1 MITTL
6 FSSIIPAMKRKMI
19 ILRSLLSFTLLLFY
33 ASSDAQNYWVF
44 LKDKAGVVFDP
55 YEYFDTHT
63 IERRLRTGYPIDCI
77 TDYPVNANYL
87 SEIGLY
93 ADSAGYASRWFNA
106 VAVSANDEAIRKI
119 ESLPFVLRVEASS
132 ARYPMEYAET
142 AFDTTINQAQRNL
155 MESQVSVLGIE
166 EWRNAGIDGTG
177 IRIAVFDGGFPTYL
191 TNPALSHLAEGGRIL
206 ETWDFTR
213 NRENIDRGIS
223 HGTMVL
229 SCIGGMLDDKPMG
242 LATGASYLLA
252 ITEIRRE
259 PFKEE
264 QFWLAAAEWSDKHGA
279 DIINSSLGY
288 VQHRYHNIQMDGR
301 TTFVTRAANMAASKG
316 ILVVNSA
323 GNSGSDR
330 WKVIGAP
337 ADADSVLAIGG
348 ISPYSGF
355 HTSFSSFGPTSDNR
369 LKPNVTAFAHVVAAD
384 KKKLKTTQGTSFSSP
399 LVAGFAACAWQS
411 DRSLN
416 NMQLFRKIEQS
427 GHLYPY
433 YDYAHGYGIPQ
444 AKFFLD
450 SSYQDNRMVP
460 TFTMEIR
467 NSGELWIKPDSIS
480 TVIQVTG
487 GPCSRSNL
495 NDYYYDEDVTSG
507 TVCHSTD
514 NYIYVHVRNTSGVLR
529 DYRILEIKADLRT
542 YETDNHFLEYGE
554 TICVHFRGY
563 TDCRTYEK
571 PNNK

>member
-1 MITTL
+1 
-6 FSSIIPAMKRKMI
+6 MKRNKI
-19 ILRSLLSFTLLLFY
+19 VLRSLLTFILLFMY
-33 ASSDAQNYWVF
+33 AYSGAQHYWVF

-55 YEYFDTHT
+55 YEYFDSHT
-63 IERRLRTGYPIDCI
+63 IDRRLRTGYPIDCI
-77 TDYPVNANYL
+77 TDYPVNAGYL
-87 SEIGLY
+87 SELGQY
-93 ADSAGYASRWFNA
+93 ADSVGYASRWFNA
-106 VAVSANDEAIRKI
+106 VAVSADDEAIREI
-119 ESLPFVLRVEASS
+119 AALPFVSGVEASS
-132 ARYPMEYAET
+132 AIYSMEYAK
-142 AFDTTINQAQRNL
+142 ASFDTTLSQVQRNL

-166 EWRNAGIDGTG
+166 RWRSAGIDGTG

-191 TNPALSHLAEGGRIL
+191 TNPALSHLVEGGRIL
-206 ETWDFTR
+206 KTWDFTR

-229 SCIGGMLDDKPMG
+229 SCIGGMLNGQPMG

-264 QFWLAAAEWSDKHGA
+264 QYWLAAAEWSDKHGA

-288 VQHRYHNIQMDGR
+288 VQHRYHNIQMDGK

-330 WKVIGAP
+330 WRVIGAP

-348 ISPYSGF
+348 IYPNTGF

-369 LKPNVTAFAHVVAAD
+369 LKPNVTAYAHVVAAD
-384 KKKLKTTQGTSFSSP
+384 RRKLKNTQGTSFSSP

-411 DRSLN
+411 DRSIN
-416 NMQLFRKIEQS
+416 NMELFRRIEQS

-444 AKFFLD
+444 ADFFLD
-450 SSYQDNRMVP
+450 SSYQESRKSP
-460 TFTMEIR
+460 TFTMEIDKT
-467 NSGELWIKPDSIS
+467 GELVIKADSIS
-480 TVIQVTG
+480 
-487 GPCSRSNL
+487 P
-495 NDYYYDEDVTSG
+495 DVTAASG
-507 TVCHSTD
+507 FIVSRYFCSVDDDDCENTSGKLHTSP
-514 NYIYVHVRNTSGVLR
+514 NNFIYFHVRNPAGVLR
-529 DYRILEIKADLRT
+529 DYRIMEIKALFSTFSKNDL
-542 YETDNHFLEYGE
+542 YLEYGE
-554 TICVHFRGY
+554 TVCVHFRGY
-563 TDCRTYEK
+563 TNCLTFDK
-571 PNNK
+571 PNNEESSSE